1 MNTKLRLFFTV
12 ALIVAGHS
20 LLFAA
25 GTGEKHTGPSDGAA
39 PLTISCGVPT
49 APPALP
55 LLRMIETNAMGEDVN
70 LEYSLWSS
78 PEQLIAMLQGSE
90 GDMFALPLTVAA
102 KLYNKGMPFKISNV
116 NTWGVTYFTTTDPE
130 FSSWTDLKGET
141 VYIPLRSS
149 PPDLLT
155 LLFMQN
161 AGLDLKKDVNIIY
174 STQAEIANLMA
185 AGEIEYAT
193 QIEPQCTMS
202 MMKNADVRSVYSF
215 ADCWRELRQDD
226 SDQPNAAWALRN
238 SFAEAHPDVAA
249 AFETEYEKA
258 LEWVVANPE
267 EAAQLAHEKLGMPAA
282 VFAKGIPR
290 MGIKYLSAQDAR
302 DDCNALFELLY
313 AADPKSVGGKIPGD
327 GLYYAGRN

>member
-1 MNTKLRLFFTV
+1 MNKKVRFFFTV
-12 ALIVAGHS
+12 VLIVAS
-20 LLFAA
+20 SSSMFAA
-25 GTGEKHTGPSDGAA
+25 GAGEKEDSDAA
-39 PLTISCGVPT
+39 EPLEIMCGVPM

-55 LLRMIETNAMGEDVN
+55 LLRMIEINAMGKDVK
-70 LEYSLWSS
+70 LEYTLWSS
-78 PEQLIAMLQGSE
+78 PEQLIGMLQGSE

-102 KLYNKGMPFKISNV
+102 KLYNKGMPFKMTNV

-130 FSSWTDLKGET
+130 FDSWADLEGET

-155 LLFMQN
+155 LLFLEN
-161 AGLDLKKDVNIIY
+161 AGLDLKTDVNIVY

-215 ADCWRELRQDD
+215 TDCWQDLKQD
-226 SDQPNAAWALRN
+226 GSDQPNAGWALRS
-238 SFAEAHPDVAA
+238 SFLEAHPEVIAR
-249 AFETEYEKA
+249 FEREYKKA
-258 LEWVVANPE
+258 LEWVAANPG
-267 EAAQLAHEKLGMPAA
+267 EAAQLAHEKLDMPAA

-290 MGIKYLSAQDAR
+290 MGIKYQSAQDAK
-302 DDCNALFELLY
+302 DDCTALFELLY
-313 AADPKSVGGKIPGD
+313 NANPKSVGGKIPDD
-327 GLYYAGRN
+327 GLYYEGQH